1 MKTSR
6 QIQAEETKRQI
17 LLCYLEMIREKPI
30 DDIKISELCKKANI
44 SVGTYYYYYKN
55 KENIIRDIYYHIDNR
70 FDKIYQSLSAKSYTE
85 RIQEYLTHTG
95 DEALNYFGL
104 QATTTIYQLQ
114 MNVEGD
120 FFMDT
125 TRPFSLN
132 LIKLLTSAIEAGELP
147 AGINIQSTVLE
158 LLSIFRGI
166 VYSWCLLKGEFNIVE
181 TISTV
186 VAAYM
191 QNLKK
196 PIASK

>member
-6 QIQAEETKRQI
+6 QVQAEETKRQI
-17 LLCYLEMIREKPI
+17 LLCYLEMIREKPM
-30 DDIKISELCKKANI
+30 DEIKISELCKKANV

-70 FDKIYQSLSAKSYTE
+70 FNDIYQSLTAESYVE
-85 RIQEYLTHTG
+85 RILEYLIHTG
-95 DEALNYFGL
+95 DEALNYYGL
-104 QATTTIYQLQ
+104 QAATTIYRLQ
-114 MNVEGD
+114 MNVEGE

-125 TRPFSLN
+125 SRPFSMN
-132 LIKLLTSAIEAGELP
+132 LMNLLTGAIEAGEIP
-147 AGINIQSTVLE
+147 TDIDIRSTVLE

-166 VYSWCLLKGEFNIVE
+166 VYSWCLLKGEFDIVE

-186 VAAYM
+186 SAAYM

-196 PIASK
+196 PLVNK